1 MFSKWNEIMLI
12 VTSSVIGFYEWFI
25 VTSWPSP
32 KIYRL
37 TSPLPSLTPKK
48 LYTYTHV
55 FMKITQSGP
64 ILFCDL

>member
-1 MFSKWNEIMLI
+1 MTESKNL
-12 VTSSVIGFYEWFI
+12 SSHLA
-25 VTSWPSP
+25 PSVA
-32 KIYRL
+32 Y
-37 TSPLPSLTPKK
+37 TQK

>member
-32 KIYRL
+32 KIYPQKSYIL
-37 TSPLPSLTPKK
+37 I
-48 LYTYTHV
+48 